1 MSLFKANVIAFDF
14 CTAELR
20 THQQYFRD
28 GNRSSITI
36 FYVLTIL
43 DVNFNDSLGA
53 IFSNVK

>member
-1 MSLFKANVIAFDF
+1 MPLFNANDIASDF

-20 THQQYFRD
+20 THQQYVGD

-36 FYVLTIL
+36 CYLFTIF

-53 IFSNVK
+53 IF